1 MTIEQLKQLLFQR
14 EGVEIEY
21 KAAKGGLPGSFW
33 ETFSSFANTNGGI
46 IVLGVKEVEGCAVLD
61 RLSERQVVDL
71 KKHFWDNANN
81 TQKVNHSLLRE
92 HDVRE
97 YEIEDGAWVIAFE
110 IPRAEYN
117 QKPVFLNGKPYGN
130 TFKRNHEGDYHC
142 TEEEVNQ
149 MFADASLQRFS
160 ADAKILVGFTLD
172 DIDMDTLH
180 KYRNAFNRRHQEHPH
195 PWTDLSDFTFMEKI
209 GAFRK
214 HRAKGEEG
222 FTVAGMLMFGKT
234 ESVSS
239 PECLPNFF
247 LDYRE
252 HLGNDLRE
260 RWSDRI
266 YPDGRWEANLY
277 QFYLKVVDRLWDAL
291 PVPFRL
297 ADDGVTRL
305 EYTSAHVALREAL
318 ANSLIHASYTQI
330 GSIVIDRWKDKI
342 EISNPGTMLVSVQQF
357 FEGHQSVCR
366 NPILQK
372 MFVLLGIGE
381 KAGSGADTIV
391 KGWEDNRWERPVI
404 TEQVN
409 PERVKITLALTS
421 APRSAPRSALSW
433 HQVGTKLSLKWDD
446 VEPIFR
452 KLSEPTSAVELKA
465 LYGLKDTS
473 KFKKKYIHP
482 LLQEGFVLMTMPDVP
497 THKNQMYYLSESG
510 MAMYEAMKSL
520 TSTADSPRT

>member
-1 MTIEQLKQLLFQR
+1 MTIEQLKQLLSQR

-97 YEIEDGAWVIAFE
+97 YEIEDGAWVIVFE

-277 QFYLKVVDRLWDAL
+277 QFYL
-291 PVPFRL
+291 
-297 ADDGVTRL
+297 T
-305 EYTSAHVALREAL
+305 
-318 ANSLIHASYTQI
+318 
-330 GSIVIDRWKDKI
+330 
-342 EISNPGTMLVSVQQF
+342 
-357 FEGHQSVCR
+357 
-366 NPILQK
+366 
-372 MFVLLGIGE
+372 
-381 KAGSGADTIV
+381 
-391 KGWEDNRWERPVI
+391 
-404 TEQVN
+404 
-409 PERVKITLALTS
+409 
-421 APRSAPRSALSW
+421 
-433 HQVGTKLSLKWDD
+433 
-446 VEPIFR
+446 
-452 KLSEPTSAVELKA
+452 
-465 LYGLKDTS
+465 
-473 KFKKKYIHP
+473 
-482 LLQEGFVLMTMPDVP
+482 
-497 THKNQMYYLSESG
+497 
-510 MAMYEAMKSL
+510 
-520 TSTADSPRT
+520 